1 MDAGQP
7 LKRSPKGCYGSRLA
21 MLQNTYFCTQNV
33 VFGTFVQACK
43 ATLPFGC
50 LANQIAMFLLS
61 KISKYRKNIEK
72 ISTLKLPKA
81 CHATK
86 MQGRL
91 ASLYKGSQNDVLG
104 AKVGGLQHCQ
114 TAAMAAFWQ
123 PSAMR
128 PSIHVFWLFGKHM
141 ATLPGDL
148 LAAYWQGCISLDFAP
163 KTLLWQHLC
172 KLDMRPKYK
181 VAMQACIKVTKLMFW
196 VQK

>member
-1 MDAGQP
+1 MAAVWQCCKTPTFAPKTSFLEP
-7 LKRSPKGCYGSRLA
+7 LCKLA
-21 MLQNTYFCTQNV
+21 RRPCHLAAWLTKLQCFCFQ
-33 VFGTFVQACK
+33 
-43 ATLPFGC
+43 
-50 LANQIAMFLLS
+50 
-61 KISKYRKNIEK
+61 KYRNIEK

-104 AKVGGLQHCQ
+104 AKVGVLQHCQ

-141 ATLPGDL
+141 ATLPGNL
-148 LAAYWQGCISLDFAP
+148 VAAYWQGCISLDFAP

-172 KLDMRPKYK
+172 ELDMQPKYK
-181 VAMQACIKVTKLMFW
+181 IALQACIKVTKMTFW

>member
-1 MDAGQP
+1 M
-7 LKRSPKGCYGSRLA
+7 KRLPKGCRGRLLA
-21 MLQNTYFCTQNV
+21 RLQFTWFCTQRYV
-33 VFGTFVQACK
+33 EATLLQGCK

-50 LANQIAMFLLS
+50 LANQIAMILLS

-104 AKVGGLQHCQ
+104 AKVGVFQHCQ
-114 TAAMAAFWQ
+114 TAAVATFWQ
-123 PSAMR
+123 PSGMR
-128 PSIHVFWLFGKHM
+128 PSIPEFWLLGRHM
-141 ATLPGDL
+141 ATLPGNL

-163 KTLLWQHLC
+163 KALLWQHLC
-172 KLDMRPKYK
+172 ELDMRPKYK
-181 VAMQACIKVTKLMFW
+181 VALQACIKVAKLTFW